1 MSLIRN
7 LIKKVP
13 FLGSIT
19 FLGGSIYLI
28 TDLIDLNIQTATKL
42 ELLAA
47 YDKTIVAVLFMSI
60 SIQYIIWSEIQ
71 EVNNNNE

>member
-1 MSLIRN
+1 MSLIRKF
-7 LIKKVP
+7 IKKVP
-13 FLGSIT
+13 FLGYIT

-28 TDLIDLNIQTATKL
+28 TDLIDLNMQTATKF

-47 YDKTIVAVLFMSI
+47 HDRITLAVMFMSI

-71 EVNNNNE
+71 EVKNNE